1 MIDELLV
8 AITRSD
14 ISCPTAEKNPG
25 FHPSESYPE
34 YRFSEISNVE
44 NPIYNSVRRL
54 LFLLGLDKERYGTSD
69 RTLRLGS

>member
-54 LFLLGLDKERYGTSD
+54 LFLLGLDERKI
-69 RTLRLGS
+69 RHF